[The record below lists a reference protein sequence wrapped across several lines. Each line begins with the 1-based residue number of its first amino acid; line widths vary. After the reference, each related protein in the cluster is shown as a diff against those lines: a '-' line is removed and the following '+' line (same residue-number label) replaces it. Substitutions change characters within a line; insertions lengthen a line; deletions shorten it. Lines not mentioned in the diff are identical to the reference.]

1 MSQIHREELKVARE
15 RAVLVAVEFPDDR
28 LPFDDRMRELD
39 ALVSTAGAEVV
50 GHLRQRRRL
59 PSGRSFIGKGKL
71 EELQGLV
78 ELVKAGIVIFDH
90 DLTPAQVRNIEQE
103 TCCKII
109 DRSELILDIFAR
121 RATTHAARLQVEI
134 AQLEYTYPRLRAM
147 WDHLGQVT
155 GGAPVGIGT
164 RGPGEQQ
171 LEIDRR
177 LVQRRRKQLRNEL
190 NTILRRKEREVASR
204 NEDHFTVG
212 LVGYTNAG
220 KSTLFNRVSDGGG
233 AFANNK
239 LFATLSSRVE
249 KWNIGT
255 GTTVLVSDTV
265 GFIRDL
271 PHHLIASFRST
282 LEETVHGQLL
292 LLVLDV
298 ADATSREQLRIV
310 EDTLDSIEATNQP
323 RVLVLNQV
331 DRLSHPDELLPWL
344 RDYPNA
350 IPLSART
357 GEGIEELESR
367 VLEVV
372 LGPQSELEIEVPLS
386 SNRLVDYLE
395 RRTEILDRRYEGDHV
410 FYRVC
415 IGRRQAEQLLARGRG
430 AMINGQPLREAMET
444 LWPPSAWGG
453 EPVRGRDGVLE
464 ESPADPG
471 GGSTT

>member
-1 MSQIHREELKVARE
+1 MYK
-15 RAVLVAVEFPDDR
+15 
-28 LPFDDRMRELD
+28 
-39 ALVSTAGAEVV
+39 
-50 GHLRQRRRL
+50 RQ
-59 PSGRSFIGKGKL
+59 
-71 EELQGLV
+71 
-78 ELVKAGIVIFDH
+78 
-90 DLTPAQVRNIEQE
+90 
-103 TCCKII
+103 
-109 DRSELILDIFAR
+109 
-121 RATTHAARLQVEI
+121 
-134 AQLEYTYPRLRAM
+134 
-147 WDHLGQVT
+147 
-155 GGAPVGIGT
+155 
-164 RGPGEQQ
+164 
-171 LEIDRR
+171 
-177 LVQRRRKQLRNEL
+177 NEL

-298 ADATSREQLRIV
+298 ADATAREQLRIV
-310 EDTLDSIEATNQP
+310 EETLDSIGAKDQP

-344 RDYPNA
+344 RDYPDA
-350 IPLSART
+350 ISLSART
-357 GEGIEELESR
+357 GDGIEELESR

-395 RRTEILDRRYEGDHV
+395 RRTEILDRRYEG
-410 FYRVC
+410 C
-415 IGRRQAEQLLARGRG
+415 LLY
-430 AMINGQPLREAMET
+430 T
-444 LWPPSAWGG
+444 SPS
-453 EPVRGRDGVLE
+453 PRD
-464 ESPADPG
+464 
-471 GGSTT
+471 